1 MAYRYFGKNMR
12 PFTAV
17 CDNQFGRKVIYTN
30 ASAITENNIIAEL
43 NDALSVHRQNAMEI
57 DYLDKYY
64 RGDQPILYR
73 IKKNRPEINN
83 KVVVNIAHF
92 IVRSNSANLTS
103 EPIQFVLRKNDGK
116 KVEELEEMNA
126 FFEEEDKTCDDG
138 EITEWRSICGT
149 AYRYVGK
156 GKKDKLFASSP
167 FSLRVPDPRKAFVCY
182 YDLKTPAFSCTITK
196 DEKDGRDIYNV
207 YTRGEYFKIK
217 DGKIQEKGTN
227 GNGDIPLI
235 EYPNNSRR
243 ISDIELT
250 ILLTDEINKLTA
262 DRSNGI
268 EQFVQAFVKFINCDI
283 DIKKFRELR
292 EEGFFSVTSKN
303 GADYKSDVDIMGQEL
318 DQSQAQVAVDDLF
331 EKVLLIQF
339 IANREGNTGG
349 DTGSAVE
356 LRNGHTAQEQ
366 KAQSDEP
373 IFLKSEK
380 AMLRLVLNRLRIDAH
395 FSLEPKDIQIKVT
408 RSKNSNMLTKAET
421 LKLLIE
427 MGIDEG
433 VAIKTVDL
441 FSDPERVVA
450 ESKERIDKLIE
461 GRLIKENTV
470 QDQGNPEDENGTKK
484 DNPEID
490 EVKQKNKETQAVK

>member
-1 MAYRYFGKNMR
+1 MAFRYFNKNIR
-12 PFTAV
+12 PFTAL
-17 CDNQFGRKVIYTN
+17 CDNSFGRIVIYTN
-30 ASAITENNIIAEL
+30 ESKITDSNVVDEL
-43 NDALSVHRQNAMEI
+43 NKALAYHRQNATEI
-57 DYLDKYY
+57 EYLDRYY

-73 IKKNRPEINN
+73 VKKNRPEINN
-83 KVVVNIAHF
+83 RVVVNIANF
-92 IVRSNSANLTS
+92 IVKSNSANLTS
-103 EPIQFVLRKNDGK
+103 EPIQFVLK
-116 KVEELEEMNA
+116 KSEDAKVKEIEDLNYY
-126 FFEEEDKTCDDG
+126 FEEEDKACDDG
-138 EITEWRSICGT
+138 EICEWRSICGT
-149 AYRYVGK
+149 AYRYVGANKNK
-156 GKKDKLFASSP
+156 GLFKESP

-182 YDLKTPAFSCTITK
+182 YDLKTPAFSCSITTDPTDK
-196 DEKDGRDIYNV
+196 REVYNV
-207 YTRGEYFKIK
+207 YTQNKYYIIK
-217 DGKIQEKGTN
+217 DSKIIKSGIN
-227 GNGDIPLI
+227 GNGDIPLV

-250 ILLTDEINKLTA
+250 ILLTDEINKLTS
-262 DRSNGI
+262 DRSNGV

-283 DIKKFRELR
+283 DIEKFRQLR

-303 GADYKSDVDIMGQEL
+303 GAENKADVDIMGKEL
-318 DQSQAQVAVDDLF
+318 DQSQTQVAVDDLF

-380 AMLRLVLNRLRIDAH
+380 AMLRLVLNRLRITKH
-395 FSLEPKDIQIKVT
+395 GSLTPKDIQIKIT

-427 MGIDEG
+427 MGIDES

-450 ESKERIDKLIE
+450 LSKDRIDSLFDKNLF
-461 GRLIKENTV
+461 KEPAPQENET
-470 QDQGNPEDENGTKK
+470 PEEKK
-484 DNPEID
+484 DATPEMA
-490 EVKQKNKETQAVK
+490 EVKQKDKQTQAVK

>member
-1 MAYRYFGKNMR
+1 MAYRYYNQNTR
-12 PFTAV
+12 SFTAL
-17 CDNQFGRKVIYTN
+17 CHNRFGRIVIYTN
-30 ASAITENNIIAEL
+30 ADKIDESNVVDEL
-43 NDALSVHRQNAMEI
+43 NQALAYHRQNAMEI
-57 DYLDKYY
+57 EYLDRYY

-73 IKKNRPEINN
+73 VKKNRPEINN
-83 KVVVNIAHF
+83 KVVVNIANF
-92 IVRSNSANLTS
+92 IVKSNSANLTS
-103 EPIQFVLRKNDGK
+103 EPIQFVLK
-116 KVEELEEMNA
+116 KSDDENKVQELENLNNC
-126 FFEEEDKTCDDG
+126 FEEEDKACDDG
-138 EITEWRSICGT
+138 ELCEWRSICGT
-149 AYRYVGK
+149 AYRYVGANK
-156 GKKDKLFASSP
+156 TKKLFGESP
-167 FSLRVPDPRKAFVCY
+167 FSLRVPDPRKNFVVY
-182 YDLKTPAFSCTITK
+182 YDLKTPAFSCSISE
-196 DEKDGRDIYNV
+196 DPKDGRDIYNV
-207 YTRGEYFKIK
+207 YTQSKFFIIK
-217 DGKIQEKGTN
+217 DGAIIQQGIN
-227 GNGDIPLI
+227 GNGDIPLV

-250 ILLTDEINKLTA
+250 ILLTDEINKLTS
-262 DRSNGI
+262 DRSNGV

-283 DIKKFRELR
+283 DIEKFRQLR
-292 EEGFFSVTSKN
+292 EEGFFSVTTKN
-303 GADYKSDVDIMGQEL
+303 GAENKSDVDIMGQEL

-380 AMLRLVLNRLRIDAH
+380 AMLRLVLNRMRIDKH
-395 FSLEPKDIQIKVT
+395 SSLQPKDIQIKIT

-427 MGIDEG
+427 MGIDES

-450 ESKERIDKLIE
+450 LSKERIDKLIE
-461 GRLIKENTV
+461 GSLFKNNAPEKE
-470 QDQGNPEDENGTKK
+470 DPPEMD
-484 DNPEID
+484 D
-490 EVKQKNKETQAVK
+490 VKQKEQQTQAVK